1 MGLLQHRGR
10 VAAQGEVAEPLGDL
24 EGASAPRQGF
34 VQLSE
39 VILDIHL
46 GPIHPAAPALV
57 SKLLDDTLGVAQ
69 ILTHHSVV
77 AERRHDVVA
86 RRAECQPLA
95 PAWRCSPGGGS
106 SGTLVLAP
114 GTRHLTLTSRG
125 GGGRDGGTT
134 LARGHQ
140 RVNKCVGTAGDRR
153 CFGIER
159 EQNFALNALVP
170 ALETTTKLAVLRHS
184 LDRGALLH

>member
-86 RRAECQPLA
+86 REPNVSRLLQRGAALLEVG
-95 PAWRCSPGGGS
+95 PAGLSCW
-106 SGTLVLAP
+106 
-114 GTRHLTLTSRG
+114 H
-125 GGGRDGGTT
+125 
-134 LARGHQ
+134 RGH
-140 RVNKCVGTAGDRR
+140 VIYPHEPGRR
-153 CFGIER
+153 RSGRWDDLSSWTPEG
-159 EQNFALNALVP
+159 Q
-170 ALETTTKLAVLRHS
+170 
-184 LDRGALLH
+184 

>member
-1 MGLLQHRGR
+1 MTWWRASRMSAACSSVALLSWRWVQRDSRAGT
-10 VAAQGEVAEPLGDL
+10 GD
-24 EGASAPRQGF
+24 
-34 VQLSE
+34 
-39 VILDIHL
+39 
-46 GPIHPAAPALV
+46 
-57 SKLLDDTLGVAQ
+57 T
-69 ILTHHSVV
+69 
-77 AERRHDVVA
+77 
-86 RRAECQPLA
+86 
-95 PAWRCSPGGGS
+95 S
-106 SGTLVLAP
+106 S
-114 GTRHLTLTSRG
+114 TLTSRG

-184 LDRGALLH
+184 LDPGALLH